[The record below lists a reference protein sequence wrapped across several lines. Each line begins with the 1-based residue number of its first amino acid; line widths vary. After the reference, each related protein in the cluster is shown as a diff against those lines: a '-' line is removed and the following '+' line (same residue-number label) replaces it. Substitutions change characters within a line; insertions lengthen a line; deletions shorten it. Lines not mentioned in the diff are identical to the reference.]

1 MNERTERE
9 RWGPYL
15 LVLAGAVVSVV
26 VIIMANPRW
35 GGFALGGVIM
45 VAAALRFAGFGGQL
59 AVRSRKIDAITL
71 SLFGF
76 VLVLT
81 SMLLYNNE
89 LKAVILSLFAQ

>member
-81 SMLLYNNE
+81 SMLLDNNE
-89 LKAVILSLFAQ
+89 LKAVILSLFTQ